1 MRGSP
6 GTFDGTEA
14 FASKPLF
21 RVVELSVVQQVEE
34 LRQKIDACLGL
45 TANLSGMGI

>member
-6 GTFDGTEA
+6 GTFDGAEA
-14 FASKPLF
+14 FASYAVI

-34 LRQKIDACLGL
+34 LHQKVDACLGL
-45 TANLSGMGI
+45 TANLSGIGI